1 MAKLKIN
8 FKHLLIFLAIIGP
21 GIITASVDN
30 DAGGITTYSVA
41 GASFGYAMLWTLIPI
56 TVILIMVQEM
66 CARMGVVTGKGL
78 ADLIRENFGVKIT
91 FFIMIGLLI
100 ANIATTVSEYAGIA
114 AAGQIFGINKL
125 ILVPI
130 CAIVIFF
137 LILKANYKTLE
148 KIFLVMCL
156 FYVAYIISGFMAK
169 PDWSQ
174 VMTQFVT
181 PSFNFSSGYILI
193 LIAVIGTTVTPWMQF
208 YLQAA
213 IAEKGVKPEEY
224 KYCKADVITGCLIT
238 DIISFFI
245 IVATAATLFTA
256 GIHIETAA
264 DAAIALQPLAGQYA
278 ASLFAFGLFVAGIFG
293 AFILPLATAF
303 YVCEGL
309 GFESGVN
316 KKFKEAPQFY
326 VLLGFLILVPA
337 LVIMLLN
344 TPLIEIMI
352 ASQVINGILL
362 PFVLIAILLLVNNK
376 KIMGNYVNK
385 KWYNAVAWGVSAIL
399 ILLTIAL
406 VITTFFPFLF
416 KGV

>member
-1 MAKLKIN
+1 MAKFKIN
-8 FKHLLIFLAIIGP
+8 FKNILLLFAIIGP

-41 GASFGYAMLWTLIPI
+41 GASFGYALLWTLIPI
-56 TVILIMVQEM
+56 TFILIMIQEM

-100 ANIATTVSEYAGIA
+100 ANIATTVAEYAGIA
-114 AAGQIFGINKL
+114 AAGQIFGVNKL

-130 CAIVIFF
+130 CAIAIFF
-137 LILKANYKTLE
+137 LVIKANYKTLE

-156 FYVAYIISGFMAK
+156 FYVAYIVSGFMAK
-169 PDWSQ
+169 PDWGD

-181 PSFNFSSGYILI
+181 PSFNFSSNYIII

-208 YLQAA
+208 YLQASVV
-213 IAEKGVKPEEY
+213 EKGIKPEEY
-224 KYCKADVITGCLIT
+224 KYCKIDVITGCLIT

-256 GIHIETAA
+256 GIKIDTAA

-278 ASLFAFGLFVAGIFG
+278 AALFAFGLFVAGVFG
-293 AFILPLATAF
+293 AFILPLSTAF
-303 YVCEGL
+303 YVCEGM

-326 VLLGFLILVPA
+326 ILLGFLILVPA
-337 LVIMLLN
+337 LVIMLPN
-344 TPLIEIMI
+344 TPLITIMV
-352 ASQVINGILL
+352 ASQVINGILI
-362 PFVLIAILLLVNNK
+362 PFVLIAMLVLINNK
-376 KIMGNYVNK
+376 KIMGNYVNS
-385 KWYNAVAWGVSAIL
+385 KWYNAVAWSVSAIL

-406 VITTFFPFLF
+406 VVTTLFPALF
-416 KGV
+416 G